1 MLFRSIY
8 YFKAAAFFKQLRFR
22 KSHFLAVVIFSEY
35 LIFRNETSNEQQLC
49 ENRKFFRAVPFRNSY
64 LFGGVIAQ
72 NKDIYRRAPLIEA
85 GTSAFSKN
93 ILFLESYLFWAAT
106 FSYELLSHNILF
118 QRSCYFIAALP
129 LHSYTYYLSVS
140 K

>member
-1 MLFRSIY
+1 MNF
-8 YFKAAAFFKQLRFR
+8 FKAAAFFKELRFR

-35 LIFRNETSNEQQLC
+35 LIFRNETSNEQPLC

-64 LFGGVIAQ
+64 FYGGVIAQ

-93 ILFLESYLFWAAT
+93 ILFLESYLF
-106 FSYELLSHNILF
+106 
-118 QRSCYFIAALP
+118 
-129 LHSYTYYLSVS
+129 
-140 K
+140 